1 MKITAAFDPITRIE
15 GHLKIDVEIDRV
27 GGAQQVVDVK
37 SMGGLFRG
45 FEKILIGRSPRDAQ
59 HITQRICGVC
69 PIAHGVASVLA
80 QDDAFSTVIPENARI
95 IRNLI
100 NGANFVESH
109 ILHFFLLAALD
120 FAEGPGM
127 PPWQADWKVDRRLS
141 KDVNDIVVGHYVDAL
156 VMRRK
161 ADQMTALFGGKVPH
175 PNSFIPGGITCTPRA
190 ERIAAFREFLNGP
203 TGAPE
208 EGLIPFIQNVYL
220 PDVELV
226 ANVYK
231 DYFSIGKGY
240 GNLLS
245 YGVFDLN
252 TDGSNKLLARGH
264 VVNSS
269 RTVDPLDTANIAE
282 HVRFS
287 WYQANPESNPDS
299 GSSEPVDPA
308 TKPLAYSWLKAPRYD
323 DAPHEVGPLARMWVN
338 GDYQNGVSVM
348 DRHAARGLEALK
360 VAEAMLVWLDELE
373 ANIGGGDEEIYVEPT
388 PATGVS
394 GIGLTEAPRG
404 ALGHWLEIGSD
415 GKIAHYQVISPT
427 TWNCCPRDGKGAH
440 GPLEEA
446 LLGTAIENA
455 DKPIEIM
462 RVIHSFDPCLDCAT
476 HIIRPG
482 KKAIVH
488 RMGSC

>member
-27 GGAQQVVDVK
+27 GGAQQVVNVK

-45 FEKILIGRSPRDAQ
+45 FENILIGRSPRDAQ

-69 PIAHGVASVLA
+69 PVAHGVASVRA
-80 QDDAFSTVIPENARI
+80 QDDAFNTVIPENARI

-141 KDVNDIVVGHYVDAL
+141 KAVNDKVIADYLQAL

-161 ADQMTALFGGKVPH
+161 ADQMTALFGGKAPH

-190 ERIAAFREFLNGP
+190 DRIAAFREFLNGP
-203 TGAPE
+203 SGSPE
-208 EGLIPFIQNVYL
+208 EGIIPFIQNVYL
-220 PDVELV
+220 PDVELL

-231 DYFSIGKGY
+231 DYFTIGKGY
-240 GNLLS
+240 GNMLS

-252 TDGSNKLLARGH
+252 SDGSNKLLARGH
-264 VVNSS
+264 APNSS
-269 RTVDPLDTANIAE
+269 RTVETLDTANISE

-287 WYQANPESNPDS
+287 WYEDNAGLNPAS
-299 GSSEPVDPA
+299 GQTVAVDPA
-308 TKPLAYSWLKAPRYD
+308 TKSNAYSWLKAPRYND
-323 DAPHEVGPLARMWVN
+323 IPYEVGPLARMWVN

-360 VAEAMLVWLDELE
+360 VAQAMLGWLDELE
-373 ANIGGGDEEIYVEPT
+373 ANIAGGDEQIYLEPT
-388 PATGVS
+388 PATNVS

-404 ALGHWLEIGSD
+404 ALGHWLDIGSD

-427 TWNCCPRDGKGAH
+427 TWNCSPRDGKGAH
-440 GPLEEA
+440 GAMEEA
-446 LLGTAIENA
+446 LLGVPIENA

-482 KKAIVH
+482 KEAIVH